1 MSKKSS
7 ATLIGLFTLL
17 GIAIAAVT
25 LVILGAGK
33 MFENTHTVQLYFD
46 KSVYGLQVGS
56 DVRFGGVRIGRVS
69 SISVIVDTTEDRKV
83 IPVEVVLTEK
93 QLRKISGTGTGM
105 IDFNSRPGIED
116 AVERGLRAGMK
127 QESLVTGQLYV
138 EFDLIPG
145 AGGYVYQSETKS
157 EYPVVPT
164 IPTQMDEMISGI
176 SDGIQKINELDLN
189 GMIGDIRKVI
199 QEFDKQLDTL
209 ELKRISDN
217 LVGIT
222 DEVKEITGDLELR
235 ETVGNLNQ
243 ALDEWKV
250 LAAKLNEG
258 IDPVLADMEKLA
270 ANANQSLMKIE
281 DAATELKEA
290 GDPRS
295 PVFLNM
301 KELLHEVEIT
311 SRSLKELSNDLK
323 RNPNSL
329 LRGRK
334 QSR

>member
-7 ATLIGLFTLL
+7 ATLIGLFSLL
-17 GIAIAAVT
+17 GLVIATVS

-33 MFENTHTVQLYFD
+33 FFEKSHTVQLYFE
-46 KSVYGLQVGS
+46 KSVFGLQVGS

-69 SISVIVDTTEDRKV
+69 SISVIVDSAEDRKV

-93 QLRKISGTGTGM
+93 QLRKISGTGDGM
-105 IDFNSRPGIED
+105 IDFTSRAGIED

-138 EFDLIPG
+138 EFDLVPG
-145 AGGYVYQSETKS
+145 AGGYFYQAEIKS

-164 IPTQMDEMISGI
+164 IPTQMDEMISSI

-189 GMIGDIRKVI
+189 GVIGDIRTVL
-199 QEFDKQLDTL
+199 QGFDTQLDDL
-209 ELKRISDN
+209 DLKRISDN

-222 DEVKEITGDLELR
+222 DEVKGITEDLKLR
-235 ETVGNLNQ
+235 ETAGNLNQ
-243 ALDEWKV
+243 ALDEWRLLATKV
-250 LAAKLNEG
+250 NQG
-258 IDPVLADMEKLA
+258 IDPVLADLEELA
-270 ANANQSLMKIE
+270 ASANLSLRKIE

-290 GDPRS
+290 GDTRS
-295 PVFLNM
+295 PVFLHM
-301 KELLHEVEIT
+301 QELLHELEIT
-311 SRSLKELSNDLK
+311 SRSVKELSDDLK
-323 RNPNSL
+323 RNPNTL